1 MTIQNSSGD
10 ICKIVSLPSSGY
22 LEINSDHGT
31 VKAMPT
37 DELAFEY
44 HDEGYIRLDPCTPYE
59 RDVMIS
65 YSSNSNI
72 VSFASYHA
80 DSTLIGRYM
89 RVNGEWLRI
98 VSVNSESSVIVNK
111 Q

>member
-1 MTIQNSSGD
+1 
-10 ICKIVSLPSSGY
+10 
-22 LEINSDHGT
+22 
-31 VKAMPT
+31 
-37 DELAFEY
+37 
-44 HDEGYIRLDPCTPYE
+44 
-59 RDVMIS
+59 MIS

-111 Q
+111 QQSASGVEQTMIATMNELTVSGEDASLTTFELEYVPLIR